1 MILVTGAAGYIGS
14 HFVKRFL
21 KTRQSS
27 EKILAL
33 DNLSTGHRLAIPESE
48 RVVFAECDLQEA
60 EKVSALVTKYGI
72 TAAVHFAASCY
83 VGESEQAPFKYYQNN
98 VSNTISLLRV
108 LDDANIR
115 NFVFS
120 SSCAVY
126 GVPSY
131 LPLTEKHDRNPIS
144 VYGQTKLI
152 TELLLESLNRTRS
165 LSFVALRYFNAAGA
179 DEAAEIG
186 ESHAPETHLIPNA
199 LRVLSGAQ
207 ANLEI
212 YGDDFDTTDG
222 TCVRDYVHVNDL
234 ADAHIA
240 ALNLLEGGKIAEFIN
255 LGSGDGYSVNEI
267 VAKCAELTG
276 RQLPIIVKPRRQGDP
291 ARLVANYDK
300 ARRLLSWKPQYNLEK
315 ILQTAWN
322 WELNRRY

>member
-14 HFVKRFL
+14 HFIRRFL
-21 KTRQSS
+21 QTRPTS
-27 EKILAL
+27 ERILAM
-33 DNLSTGHRLAIPESE
+33 DNLRTGHRLAIPPSN
-48 RVVFAECDLQEA
+48 RVAFLECDLQNT
-60 EKVSALVTKYGI
+60 EKVSAAVTEYGI
-72 TAAVHFAASCY
+72 TATVHFAASCY
-83 VGESEQAPFKYYQNN
+83 VGESEQVPFKYYQNN

-108 LDDANIR
+108 LDEAKVKK
-115 NFVFS
+115 FVFS

-126 GVPSY
+126 GIPSS
-131 LPLTEKHDRNPIS
+131 LPLTETHARNPIS
-144 VYGQTKLI
+144 VYGQTKLF
-152 TELLLESLNRTRS
+152 TELLLETLHRTTNM
-165 LSFVALRYFNAAGA
+165 SFVALRYFNAAGA

-199 LRVLSGAQ
+199 LRALSGAQ
-207 ANLEI
+207 SHLEI
-212 YGDDFDTTDG
+212 YGDDFDTPDG
-222 TCVRDYVHVNDL
+222 TCIRDYVHVNDL

-240 ALNLLEGGKIAEFIN
+240 ALNLLEGQEIAEFIN

-276 RQLPIIVKPRRQGDP
+276 KELPTIVKPRRQGDP
-291 ARLVANYDK
+291 ARLVANSDK
-300 ARRLLSWKPQYNLEK
+300 AQRLLSWKPRYKMEK